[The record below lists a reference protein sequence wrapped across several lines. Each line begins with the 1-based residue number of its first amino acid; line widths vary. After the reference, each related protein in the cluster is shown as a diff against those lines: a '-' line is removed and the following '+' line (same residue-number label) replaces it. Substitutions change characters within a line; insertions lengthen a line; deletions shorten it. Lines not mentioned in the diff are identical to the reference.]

1 MLIGLWRELKQ
12 SWESNKEPHYNKSMK
27 EQLNWIVTEIEH
39 VSKMANHIDE
49 DQRTE
54 FLQDALKAIKTRLEK
69 VNEAY
74 KS

>member
-1 MLIGLWRELKQ
+1 
-12 SWESNKEPHYNKSMK
+12 MK

-49 DQRTE
+49 DQRIE

-69 VNEAY
+69 VNKAY
-74 KS
+74 ES